1 MARAKEVIREELTE
15 TRGRLK
21 MYLDQEQKMLT
32 GGVQAYGLG
41 TRNLQRYQMD
51 LANIQAMIRSLK
63 EQIRE
68 LEAELNGGSARR
80 ALGIVPRDW

>member
-41 TRNLQRYQMD
+41 TRNLQR
-51 LANIQAMIRSLK
+51 
-63 EQIRE
+63 
-68 LEAELNGGSARR
+68 
-80 ALGIVPRDW
+80 

>member
-1 MARAKEVIREELTE
+1 MARSKEVIREELTE